1 MNLASEVLTNE
12 AKRRQFD
19 AGTDISDLIA
29 GFWEKLA
36 SRMQGKRAAA
46 TSGGD
51 GPRVARGSGVALEE
65 LASEEERDSGIQ
77 APLLLSALEEECPL
91 PTDPTAESTPDPP
104 AEPALL
110 DADGNERLPG
120 VKYDYWGRPM
130 V

>member
-65 LASEEERDSGIQ
+65 LASEEERDR
-77 APLLLSALEEECPL
+77 
-91 PTDPTAESTPDPP
+91 TPP
-104 AEPALL
+104 ASKSTRRRRTSCG
-110 DADGNERLPG
+110 DTR
-120 VKYDYWGRPM
+120 
-130 V
+130 